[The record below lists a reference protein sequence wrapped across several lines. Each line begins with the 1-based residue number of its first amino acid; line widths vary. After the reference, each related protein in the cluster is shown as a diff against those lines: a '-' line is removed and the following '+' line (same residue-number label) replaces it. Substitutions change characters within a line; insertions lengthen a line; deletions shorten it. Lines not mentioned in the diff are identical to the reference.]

1 MKKLNVAIESFS
13 PVPKRTS
20 SSAAAYDLKAG
31 EACTIPSRSTRVINT
46 HVRLAIPDGYVG
58 LVCSRSGLAS
68 NGVFVI
74 NAPGVID
81 ADFRGEIKVLLHNTD
96 IMPYH
101 INAKDRIAQIIF
113 QRAYE
118 VIFNEELELAETA
131 RGENGLGS
139 TGL

>member
-1 MKKLNVAIESFS
+1 M
-13 PVPKRTS
+13 
-20 SSAAAYDLKAG
+20 
-31 EACTIPSRSTRVINT
+31 
-46 HVRLAIPDGYVG
+46 AIPDGYVG
-58 LVCSRSGLAS
+58 LICSRSGLAS

-81 ADFRGEIKVLLHNTD
+81 ADYRGDIKVLLHNTD
-96 IMPYH
+96 IMPFH
-101 INAKDRIAQIIF
+101 INANDRIAQIIF

-118 VIFNEELELAETA
+118 VIFDEEMELGETA